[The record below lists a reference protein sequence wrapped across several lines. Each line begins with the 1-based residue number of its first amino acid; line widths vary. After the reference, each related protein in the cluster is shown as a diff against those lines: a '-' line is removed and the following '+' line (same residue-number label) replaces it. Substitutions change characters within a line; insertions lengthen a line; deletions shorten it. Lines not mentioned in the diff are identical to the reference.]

1 MSSPEDMFF
10 QSSEEM
16 VDDPDPGPL
25 ETDTGQVTG
34 QTSGQRRLP
43 PNVIPPDLVDS
54 DVEDDEEP
62 PPGPG
67 PGTDEDMDTDKLTT
81 GTVIGKSK
89 Q

>member
-25 ETDTGQVTG
+25 ENDTGQVTG
-34 QTSGQRRLP
+34 QTSRQRR
-43 PNVIPPDLVDS
+43 VPDLVDS

-62 PPGPG
+62 PPGPV
-67 PGTDEDMDTDKLTT
+67 PDTDEDMDTDTLTK

>member
-34 QTSGQRRLP
+34 QTSSGQRRLP
-43 PNVIPPDLVDS
+43 CLVDS